1 MVTTIDRHHFRA
13 GIKGAIER
21 SDVVLRT
28 QYQKAVQKT
37 RNTLDYEEALW
48 ALADS
53 TADRR
58 QVTDIYD
65 SSYRRI
71 MESRG
76 DRPFLRRD
84 AFNQR
89 LLSLRG
95 EGHGRVVIGHGSG
108 WFGFRENLMRGYVR
122 LRAEDQG
129 ITLGRDI

>member
-1 MVTTIDRHHFRA
+1 MFWNVFDDPEMVTTIDRRHFRA

-21 SDVVLRT
+21 SDVVLRK

-53 TADRR
+53 TTDRR

-89 LLSLRG
+89 LLSLRVKG
-95 EGHGRVVIGHGSG
+95 MAVS
-108 WFGFRENLMRGYVR
+108 
-122 LRAEDQG
+122 
-129 ITLGRDI
+129 